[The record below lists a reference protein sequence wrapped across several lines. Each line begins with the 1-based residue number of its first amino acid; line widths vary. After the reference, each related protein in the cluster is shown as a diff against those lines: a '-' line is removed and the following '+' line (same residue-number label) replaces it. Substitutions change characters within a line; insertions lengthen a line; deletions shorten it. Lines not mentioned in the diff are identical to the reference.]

1 MKLAIFSDLHMGDGS
16 RRDDFIARSNIF
28 LSELNS
34 ISVEYKIIS
43 LGDMLDIA
51 RFDFK
56 DIINANDRVIQA
68 LSERDFIYIIG
79 NHDIDLNSNHYRRK
93 LPSNW
98 IYANQLFIN
107 NNLFMHGHLFD
118 PFCSGKF
125 AWIGWKAIKLSN
137 WIGKWLPGLEDKLAV
152 WGGKLVGTGR
162 NSGDKFEQLAINHIR
177 NSGYLLMKEKLFW
190 NGVVTKS
197 MIPELI
203 KIKSIYCGHT
213 HRAKKIEFE
222 KNRFYINAGSWTYG
236 GDPILKV
243 EV

>member
-125 AWIGWKAIKLSN
+125 AWIGWKAIKIAN
-137 WIGKWLPGLEDKLAV
+137 WLGKWFPDLEDKLAV

-162 NSGDKFEQLAINHIR
+162 NSSDKFEQLAINHIR
-177 NSGYLLMKEKLFW
+177 NSGCLSMKEKLFMD
-190 NGVVTKS
+190 GIITKCVILKLS
-197 MIPELI
+197 
-203 KIKSIYCGHT
+203 KIQSIFCGHT

-222 KNRFYINAGSWTYG
+222 EGRFYINAGSWTYG
-236 GDPILKV
+236 GDPILKT